1 MPIFDLRCAWC
12 RIVYED
18 VEVPFGEEKPHCPIC
33 GGPREV
39 HWEMGKAPN
48 FQLKG
53 GGWAKDGY
61 SK

>member
-1 MPIFDLRCAWC
+1 MPIFDLRCDHC

-18 VEVPFGEEKPHCPIC
+18 VEVPFGKEKPHCDAC
-33 GGPREV
+33 GGPLEV
-39 HWEMGKAPN
+39 HWEMGEAPS